1 MAGLFAPKVR
11 VLNEIFR
18 ESNPND
24 FAVLVE
30 PVAYEMH
37 RFFRRTDVRI
47 LMSKEAKVSPKRSFI
62 DLSKRNELLL
72 CNHFTNLRPL
82 TIEENS
88 TKSHGIDPKASFH
101 RNVEKT

>member
-1 MAGLFAPKVR
+1 
-11 VLNEIFR
+11 
-18 ESNPND
+18 
-24 FAVLVE
+24 
-30 PVAYEMH
+30 
-37 RFFRRTDVRI
+37 
-47 LMSKEAKVSPKRSFI
+47 VSPKRLFI

-88 TKSHGIDPKASFH
+88 TKSHGIDPEASFH